1 MLNRKFADLRH
12 SPRLDPRVLSY
23 DASALPQA
31 VVEIGPRAQRKTKGG
46 VVLAEPGFTWA
57 IFLLPDKWYAVESV
71 YDRSGRLV
79 AHHVDIC
86 RPLEETDGMLSFLD
100 LKLDLL
106 IRADGDASWLD
117 QDDYQAEMDAGTIS
131 PAWQRSVAETA
142 AQLDRERARGAFPP
156 DVIRP
161 RGQVLK
167 YDIGRE
173 PRQFDRGGSRAKC
186 VNVRPDPRGVR

>member
-23 DASALPQA
+23 DASAFPQA
-31 VVEIGPRAQRKTKGG
+31 VVAIGPRATRKTKGG

-71 YDRSGRLV
+71 YDQSGRLA

-106 IRADGDASWLD
+106 IGADGKASWLD
-117 QDDYQAEMDAGTIS
+117 HEDYEGEVAAGTI
-131 PAWQRSVAETA
+131 PPPWQKSVSDTVAT
-142 AQLDRERARGAFPP
+142 LDGERARGAFPP
-156 DVIRP
+156 EAIRT
-161 RGQVLK
+161 
-167 YDIGRE
+167 
-173 PRQFDRGGSRAKC
+173 F
-186 VNVRPDPRGVR
+186 RP

>member
-71 YDRSGRLV
+71 YDRSGSLV

-86 RPLEETDGMLSFLD
+86 RPVEETDGMLSFLD

-106 IRADGDASWLD
+106 IGADGKACWLD
-117 QDDYQAEMDAGTIS
+117 QEDYEGEVAAGTI
-131 PAWQRSVAETA
+131 PPPWQKSVSDTVA
-142 AQLDRERARGAFPP
+142 ALDGERARGAFPP
-156 DVIRP
+156 EAIQR
-161 RGQVLK
+161 
-167 YDIGRE
+167 
-173 PRQFDRGGSRAKC
+173 F
-186 VNVRPDPRGVR
+186 GVRS

>member
-31 VVEIGPRAQRKTKGG
+31 VVAIGPRAQRKTKGG

-71 YDRSGRLV
+71 YDQSGRLV

-86 RPLEETDGMLSFLD
+86 RPVEETDGMLSFVD

-106 IRADGDASWLD
+106 ICADGKACWLD
-117 QDDYQAEMDAGTIS
+117 QQDYEGEVAAGTIP
-131 PAWQRSVAETA
+131 PAWQESVSDTVA
-142 AQLDRERARGAFPP
+142 ALDGERARGGFPP
-156 DVIRP
+156 DVIQRFRP
-161 RGQVLK
+161 
-167 YDIGRE
+167 
-173 PRQFDRGGSRAKC
+173 
-186 VNVRPDPRGVR
+186 